1 MDLVSLVETKKP
13 LCEATFP
20 IPAKVLGRMVEIMES
35 NSGIGLAAPQVGY
48 YQTFFIG
55 DVGKGLFVCAN
66 PKMYV
71 NKNKVRIHRMEE
83 GCLTV
88 PGERRW
94 VERFDKV
101 RLRGFDE
108 EGTPFDWTCIG
119 KLAQVVQHE
128 MDHLKGRCIVDEVQE
143 ADSPAQGAD

>member
-1 MDLVSLVETKKP
+1 MRLVSLDETKRP
-13 LCEATFP
+13 LSEASFP
-20 IPAKVLGRMVEIMES
+20 IKKEVLEEMCRIMKA

-55 DVGKGLFVCAN
+55 DLGKGRFVCAN

-71 NKNKVRIHRMEE
+71 NSRKVKVYRHEE

-101 RLRGFDE
+101 RLRGFNED
-108 EGTPFDWTCIG
+108 GKSFDWTCIG
-119 KLAQVVQHE
+119 KLAALVQHE
-128 MDHLKGRCIVDEVQE
+128 MDHLKGRCIVDEIQKE
-143 ADSPAQGAD
+143 EGTAESAD

>member
-1 MDLVSLVETKKP
+1 MQLVSLDETKKP
-13 LCEATFP
+13 LCEASFP
-20 IPAKVLGRMVEIMES
+20 IKPEVIEEMARIMKE

-55 DVGKGLFVCAN
+55 DLGKGRFVCAN
-66 PKMYV
+66 PKIYV
-71 NKNKVRIHRMEE
+71 NAKKVRVRRFEE

-94 VERFDKV
+94 VERFDKI
-101 RLRGFDE
+101 RLRGFNE
-108 EGTPFDWTCIG
+108 EGKPFDWTCIG

-128 MDHLKGRCIVDEVQE
+128 MDHLKGRCIVDEIPEE
-143 ADSPAQGAD
+143 ASAA